1 MRAAFALPAAL
12 ALPIALAFLAGCAA
26 RGDFPSLAPRPV
38 ERELM
43 TERAGPPAP
52 EAPTDP
58 AIGPRVAELLR
69 QARAGEAAFEAA
81 LAGAR
86 GAAAGAGAAGSDS
99 WIAAQAAV
107 SRVEATRAE
116 VVTALAELDRLVV
129 ERARQPTSAADMAT
143 MSAALTDVQA
153 IANRQDE
160 QIEALRAS
168 LSPA

>member
-12 ALPIALAFLAGCAA
+12 ALPALGFIAGCAA
-26 RGDFPSLAPRPV
+26 PGDFPSLAPRPV
-38 ERELM
+38 EREL
-43 TERAGPPAP
+43 TAERPAAAAP
-52 EAPTDP
+52 EVPADP
-58 AIGPRVAELLR
+58 ALGGRVAELVR
-69 QARAGEAAFEAA
+69 QAHAGEAAFETA

-107 SRVEATRAE
+107 SRVEAARAE

-129 ERARQPTSAADMAT
+129 ERARQPTSTADLT
-143 MSAALTDVQA
+143 MMSSALADVQA
-153 IANRQDE
+153 IAERQDE
-160 QIEALRAS
+160 QLQALRAS

>member
-12 ALPIALAFLAGCAA
+12 AMPVALACLAGCSP

-43 TERAGPPAP
+43 TEPAAAPAP
-52 EAPTDP
+52 EVPTDP
-58 AIGPRVAELLR
+58 ALGARVAELLR
-69 QARAGEAAFEAA
+69 QARAGEAGFEAA
-81 LAGAR
+81 LGGAR

-107 SRVEATRAE
+107 SRVEAARAE
-116 VVTALAELDRLVV
+116 VVTALAELDRLVI
-129 ERARQPTSAADMAT
+129 ERASQPTSAADLAM
-143 MSAALTDVQA
+143 MSAALSDVQA

-168 LSPA
+168 LSPT